1 MKRSIDAVDVDGRR
15 VFTRVDFNV
24 PLEGSQITDDSR
36 IRASLPTIL
45 DLTKRGARVILAT
58 HLGRPKGQV
67 TPALRTQIVAQRLS
81 ELLGRP
87 VTALDETVGPVVD
100 RAVDSMQPSDLL
112 MLENL
117 RFDAREEAN
126 DPGFSR
132 QLARTC
138 DFFVNDAFGAAHRAH
153 ASTVGVAHHLPAY
166 AGRLMNLEIAALNR
180 IVEAPDHPFV
190 AVIGGSKVSDK
201 LAMLDRL
208 IERVDALIIGGG
220 MANTFLLATGHALGA
235 SLVEASRTDDALRLL
250 TAAER
255 RGVAVELPTDVLVAS
270 SISANEGQSV
280 DVDQVSPDVAIYDI
294 GARSAARCAS
304 VIAGARTVFWNGPMG
319 VFERPAFASG
329 TRAVAEAVA
338 AATAFTV
345 VGGGDSLAAIAQL
358 NLAPRI
364 DHLSTGGGAS
374 LEFLEGRELPGIEVI
389 PDASGK

>member
-1 MKRSIDAVDVDGRR
+1 MKRSIDAVNVDGRR

-67 TPALRTQIVAQRLS
+67 TPGLRTQIVAQRLS

-166 AGRLMNLEIAALNR
+166 AGRLMNLEIAALSR
-180 IVEAPDHPFV
+180 IVDAPDHPFV
-190 AVIGGSKVSDK
+190 AVIGGAKVSEK
-201 LAMLDRL
+201 LAVLDRL
-208 IERVDALIIGGG
+208 IERVGALLIGGG
-220 MANTFLLATGHALGA
+220 MANTFLLARGHALGA
-235 SLVEASRTDDALRLL
+235 SLVESSRTDDALRLL
-250 TAAER
+250 IAAER
-255 RGVAVELPTDVLVAS
+255 RGVAIELPTDVLVAS
-270 SISANEGQSV
+270 SISVNEGQSV

-294 GARSAARCAS
+294 GARSAARFAS

-374 LEFLEGRELPGIEVI
+374 LEFLEGRVLPGIEVI